1 MPENTVQPYAAEET
15 SCPGHY
21 SVQDKVSLGICVL
34 GFLIAAGFGLA
45 ATTIQQNL
53 SLATADAIAALFFAG
68 LAVWVAFRPSTMA
81 PRWFLVS
88 FICILFYYY
97 FVTGGAD
104 SFGFLWG
111 IMIPII
117 VPFFLGYKIGLIV
130 TVVYLLIFI
139 ATMLWGKFLFPSFS
153 IEPSFTMMRYFAEY
167 IVAGIIV
174 SVYEYGQTHDKMAIS
189 EEIEK
194 REASDQRY
202 RLLFNNSP
210 EAIMVLESGI
220 FIDCNRV
227 AEIFLGCSRTQIIG
241 QSPISFSP
249 ELQPDGNLSAKAAEK
264 MIKKAYT
271 HGRCNFEWR
280 HRRLNGEEF
289 WASVALA
296 ATNMDGRPILLATCH
311 DINERKK
318 AEEKLAGLYAETE
331 RVNRLMA
338 GREDRVIE
346 LKKEINAQC
355 RLLKQEIA
363 YPSVEEE
370 A

>member
-1 MPENTVQPYAAEET
+1 M
-15 SCPGHY
+15 
-21 SVQDKVSLGICVL
+21 SLGICFL
-34 GFLIAAGFGLA
+34 GFLIAAGFGIA
-45 ATTIQQNL
+45 AVTVQQNIT
-53 SLATADAIAALFFAG
+53 LATADAIAAVFFAG
-68 LAVWVAFRPSTMA
+68 LAVWVAFKPSTMA
-81 PRWFLVS
+81 PRWFLVC

-111 IMIPII
+111 IMVPII

-139 ATMLWGKFLFPSFS
+139 ATVLWGKFLLPSFN

-174 SVYEYGQTHDKMAIS
+174 SVYEYGQTYDKMAIS

-194 REASDQRY
+194 RKASDQRY

-210 EAIMVLESGI
+210 EAILVLDNGI

-227 AEIFLGCSRTQIIG
+227 AETFLGCSRTQIIG
-241 QSPISFSP
+241 QSPASFSP
-249 ELQPDGNLSAKAAEK
+249 EMQPDGSLSIKAEEK
-264 MIKKAYT
+264 KIREAYAQ
-271 HGRCNFEWR
+271 GRCDFEWR

-289 WASVALA
+289 WASIALA
-296 ATNMDGRPILLATCH
+296 ATIMDGRPILLATCH
-311 DINERKK
+311 DINERKM
-318 AEEKLAGLYAETE
+318 AEEKLACLYAESE
-331 RVNRLMA
+331 RVNRLMT

-346 LKKEINAQC
+346 LKKEVNSLC
-355 RLLKQEIA
+355 RQLKQQTP
-363 YPSVEEE
+363 YPGVEEKE
-370 A
+370 